1 MTNLDIKKMRDY
13 GKGKWS
19 DFSYLPLNQA
29 YSVAQVFS
37 HNKPY
42 FHQPKKGKY
51 HENIKPPLLAWVK
64 ETWWQKVTIGHDH
77 RWVVQ
82 NTINLTQE

>member
-1 MTNLDIKKMRDY
+1 MERANEVI
-13 GKGKWS
+13 
-19 DFSYLPLNQA
+19 FSYLPLNQA

-51 HENIKPPLLAWVK
+51 HDNI
-64 ETWWQKVTIGHDH
+64 KVTIGHDH

-82 NTINLTQE
+82 NTINLTQD